1 MKFSRIILVA
11 STAML
16 ALNAFAADIVGKYT
30 GKVTMD
36 MSSARSAI
44 QKQAAK
50 LSGEQKKQVEAQLAM
65 VDNVKKATE
74 AMTLKLEIV
83 KGGVAK
89 ISQTANG
96 KSSTESGKWTVSGNT
111 VKLFG
116 FSGKSGGP
124 KEMSGVVKNNGKVL
138 FFDMSAEVK
147 KQTAKMSPQQAA
159 LAPKVSISFSR

>member
-1 MKFSRIILVA
+1 MKISRTILVA

-30 GKVTMD
+30 GKVSMD
-36 MSSARSAI
+36 MSAARSAV

-50 LSGEQKKQVEAQLAM
+50 LTGEKKKQLESQLTM
-65 VDNVKKATE
+65 FDSVKKVTE
-74 AMTLKLEIV
+74 AMTLKLELV

-96 KSSTESGKWTVSGNT
+96 KSTTENGKWTLTGNK

-124 KEMSGVVKNNGKVL
+124 KELNGVVKNNGKVL

-147 KQTAKMSPQQAA
+147 KQTAAMGPAQAA
-159 LAPKVSISFSR
+159 LAPKVSISFNR